1 MSHFLLLVIPQSS
14 LVVDCRNLHFAKNY
28 VFSFFT
34 LKKMIFSLSKIPVR
48 APTNNYQTDNWLIIK
63 LLLFHLF
70 SSMFCVTLE
79 PRFGNV
85 SQSLSISRALV
96 SLTLSIILIGDI
108 FHDMKFSLVQI
119 ILLAERGLP
128 TLCGLHRSIPWLLF
142 FISFLH
148 HPQPPTKKNF
158 FMVTRTRPV
167 LWLPLLLHLIF
178 TSSLWP

>member
-63 LLLFHLF
+63 LLLFHLL

-119 ILLAERGLP
+119 ILLAERGLQ

-142 FISFLH
+142 FYLVPASS
-148 HPQPPTKKNF
+148 TTTDKKELFHGN
-158 FMVTRTRPV
+158 TG
-167 LWLPLLLHLIF
+167 LPLLLHLIF